1 MRERRNGDIEEF
13 IKKNYIVCS
22 CGYRN
27 KIENVNKYGTCL
39 YCKKVL
45 DEKVFF
51 LKKLRQELKN
61 ENRKGGISK

>member
-13 IKKNYIVCS
+13 IKKNYIVCD

-45 DEKVFF
+45 NEKVFF

-61 ENRKGGISK
+61 ENRKGSHY

>member
-1 MRERRNGDIEEF
+1 MKKKSYGDFDEF
-13 IKKNYIVCS
+13 IKNNYIVCS

-45 DEKVFF
+45 NEKVVF
-51 LKKLRQELKN
+51 LNKLREQMKG
-61 ENRKGGISK
+61 NRRRGGIAK